1 MGSAEAV
8 LERQEEQRVSA
19 MKAVGTPP
27 GSAPA
32 MWYCEDCLVAIPDAR
47 RLAVPGCTR
56 CVECQERV
64 EGRA

>member
-1 MGSAEAV
+1 MGSAETV
-8 LERQEEQRVSA
+8 LERQEEQRVLA

-27 GSAPA
+27 GNAPA

-64 EGRA
+64 EGQA

>member
-8 LERQEEQRVSA
+8 LERQEEQRVLA

-27 GSAPA
+27 GKAPA
-32 MWYCEDCLVAIPDAR
+32 MWYCEDCLLAIPEAR

-56 CVECQERV
+56 CVECQAMV